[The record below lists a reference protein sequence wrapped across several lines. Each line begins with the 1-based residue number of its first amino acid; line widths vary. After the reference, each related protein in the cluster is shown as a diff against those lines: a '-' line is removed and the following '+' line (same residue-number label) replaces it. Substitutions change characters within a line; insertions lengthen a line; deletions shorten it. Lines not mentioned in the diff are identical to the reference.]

1 LYEPLDERI
10 MAGPSKIKQDWL
22 SFIRP
27 HLLPY
32 DALGVSGER
41 LKYIA
46 KLSRETGLKDNS
58 LRRYIAAAQFLEA
71 EGWTEIPTGKRLPV
85 AAVERIARI
94 AALRPGVQQRLIHEV
109 LRGQTS
115 VASLAGTLDMAK
127 KRAVKAQ
134 RDLLFKPLSSPEGFE
149 HLANA
154 AKAELASRG
163 IANVASMK
171 EFPFEQFDTSEYYEW
186 RSRPAMAIKLPEDR
200 QVAVMS
206 ERLLQQAIL
215 SQRKEFKRNLL
226 SAIACYDY
234 VLVDAPSLQADI
246 EKLRKTV
253 LPSIRERIIS
263 LDLDEPSQS

>member
-1 LYEPLDERI
+1 

-46 KLSRETGLKDNS
+46 KLSKETGLSDNS
-58 LRRYIAAAQFLEA
+58 LRRYIAAAQFLVA
-71 EGWTEIPTGKRLPV
+71 EGFTEIPLGKRLPV

-94 AALRPGVQQRLIHEV
+94 GALRPGVQQRLIHEV
-109 LRGQTS
+109 LGGHTS
-115 VASLAGTLDMAK
+115 VASLASALDMAK
-127 KRAVKAQ
+127 RRAAKAQ
-134 RDLLFKPLSSPEGFE
+134 RDLLFKPLSSPEGFD
-149 HLANA
+149 HLADA
-154 AKAELASRG
+154 AKAELSSRG
-163 IANVASMK
+163 IADVASMK
-171 EFPFEQFDTSEYYEW
+171 AFPFEHFDTSEYYEW

-206 ERLLQQAIL
+206 EQVVIQSIL
-215 SQRKEFKRNLL
+215 SQRKEFKRNILC
-226 SAIACYDY
+226 AVGFYDY
-234 VLVDAPSLQADI
+234 VLVYAPSLQADI

>member
-1 LYEPLDERI
+1 

-32 DALGVSGER
+32 DSLGVSGER

-46 KLSRETGLKDNS
+46 KLSKETDLSDNT

-71 EGWTEIPTGKRLPV
+71 EGFTEIPPGRRLPV

-94 AALRPGVQQRLIHEV
+94 SDLRPGVQQRLIHEV
-109 LRGQTS
+109 LGGHTS
-115 VASLAGTLDMAK
+115 VESLASMLGEAK
-127 KRAVKAQ
+127 KQVAKA
-134 RDLLFKPLSSPEGFE
+134 RREFFSKPLSPSEE
-149 HLANA
+149 MVDLANA

-163 IANVASMK
+163 VAEIASMK
-171 EFPFEQFDTSEYYEW
+171 AIPFEQMETSEYYEW
-186 RSRPAMAIKLPEDR
+186 RTKPVLFIKLPEER
-200 QVAVMS
+200 RAAVMD
-206 ERLLQQAIL
+206 ERTSQSIL

-234 VLVDAPSLQADI
+234 VLVHAPSLQADI
-246 EKLRKTV
+246 EKLRKAV
-253 LPSIRERIIS
+253 LPSVRERIIS
-263 LDLDEPSQS
+263 LDLEPPSQS

>member
-1 LYEPLDERI
+1 

-32 DALGVSGER
+32 QGLGTGER
-41 LKYIA
+41 LKYIT
-46 KLSRETGLKDNS
+46 KLSKETGLSDNT

-71 EGWTEIPTGKRLPV
+71 EGWTEIPPGKRLPV

-94 AALRPGVQQRLIHEV
+94 AALTLRPGVQQRLIHEV
-109 LRGQTS
+109 LAGQTS
-115 VASLAGTLDMAK
+115 VASLASTLDMAK
-127 KRAVKAQ
+127 KRAAKDR
-134 RDLLFKPLSSPEGFE
+134 RDALFKPLSSPEGFE

-163 IANVASMK
+163 IADVAGMK
-171 EFPFEQFDTSEYYEW
+171 AFPFEQFDTSEYYEW
-186 RSRPAMAIKLPEDR
+186 QSRPAMAIKLPEDR

-206 ERLLQQAIL
+206 ERLLPQAIL

-234 VLVDAPSLQADI
+234 VLVHAPSLQADI

-263 LDLDEPSQS
+263 LDLEPPSQS